1 MEPAQNSTNLN
12 DLFTN
17 EAYREFLDSKL
28 YYTDKLPEAHQMQLR
43 ALMVPDNPNPFTDY
57 LNKLIEYN
65 LLSQEDVE
73 DNIRSILITIITNV
87 LRPILYNTLSEL
99 NEDMGGYGQF
109 IISGGEAFNL
119 NVKKE
124 YRKLTPDIDTKF
136 IPFFDKKIPS
146 EAQYVGSILKIKE
159 YFWYDVL
166 EKAVQKLNDGYD
178 DLYSDV
184 LKPLENCPEF
194 RLFTFRF
201 RKPKKILGK
210 KRGKDDDDYDY
221 TPPFR
226 KRYTLITKKKGEKDM
241 FYDLNLFAIDLFVEQ
256 YKFFPVNLEPQRIG
270 TGNKLKF
277 AEGSSI
283 DGVLDLAFMRPG
295 QFGYEVSEPGN
306 NTVISVS
313 SLPVDDKEYEFS
325 SCLTKSMNT
334 IFTDK
339 KVRIASS
346 KFLGED
352 IEAMVQLKLRP
363 GKSSKDLY
371 RQMIIQYDNYYKKL
385 YTKAIK
391 YCKTFEEATE
401 YAHNIGEVYKLA
413 YDYAIRNNATHGIA
427 AKYAMTTADKIKNRI
442 PMSEAREYV
451 IVYLTA
457 YDYAIRNNATHEQA
471 VKYAMTYADKI
482 RGGSSPE
489 EATKYAQQ
497 KYLEYSDS
505 EEGEDED
512 EDEDEDDQAGVE
524 EIIIQPPNLKTQKFN
539 AVFYRDNI
547 NSLSISKVLR
557 LIAPPKIPE
566 LNQEGLFEMK
576 IITDKF
582 NQAQRNENGIPL
594 SEAEKFLPP
603 TTVKYLTNDYERDY
617 IQEADW
623 QKVMQSISSLVVEET
638 TGIRYDLSQKT
649 WIESCC
655 ETEPEN
661 ITCCDP
667 IGNQFKFRIN
677 SQQLGFWLFTGTP
690 KFKEIIQEIFQH
702 ISNHIDEIQT
712 YIDNGD
718 IETAKD
724 KIGMMFYEYNPTY
737 KANIDITAL
746 LSNVL
751 IIFQS
756 LRYVE
761 GDLEEFINSNIISKL
776 LDMRVK
782 LLKITSEKRPAKC
795 RLKTIK
801 EDTTEDIPTLTF
813 MEESIVYKAMS
824 LNQKDVKYNKMS
836 FYTSQLD
843 TAEEYANTE
852 QDWVIFECKLQKNVN
867 LVDLSNQEN
876 LEKLIYGK
884 TGILSLKLDR
894 DILAFMFGYKMTSKQ
909 QYDEFKKHKNTYNP
923 EPYDLIPGL
932 TESSLSTDDE
942 GYLKRCSIYQLDEAV
957 LSKMCNKIKHLGKKS
972 KIQGFYIPGGIP
984 TNYCIPGSKICNGIW
999 HDEIILCDSSDAI
1012 CNYKDVEEIE
1022 QLLVKGGQQGKKR
1035 LKSVLNA
1042 KNTRGNEEEDVEKD
1056 IFTKKYNELIA
1067 IGVTHDQAIK
1077 FAIAYSNAFEIAK
1090 ANNATDEQA
1099 DAFAIAKANGYN
1111 DEQAHAIALA
1121 EAN

>member
-1 MEPAQNSTNLN
+1 MEPAQNIINLN

-17 EAYREFLDSKL
+17 QAYREFLDSKL
-28 YYTDKLPEAHQMQLR
+28 YYTDKLPKEHQIQLR
-43 ALMVPDNPNPFTDY
+43 NLMVPDNPNPYTDY

-65 LLSQEDVE
+65 FLSKEDVE

-99 NEDMGGYGQF
+99 NEGMGSYGQF

-178 DLYSDV
+178 DLYRDV

-201 RKPKKILGK
+201 RKPKKKSGK
-210 KRGKDDDDYDY
+210 KRGKDTENDYDYDY

-226 KRYTLITKKKGEKDM
+226 KRYTLITKNKGEKDM

-270 TGNKLKF
+270 MGNKLEF
-277 AEGSSI
+277 SQGSSI

-325 SCLTKSMNT
+325 SCLNKNMDT
-334 IFTDK
+334 IFTAK
-339 KVRIASS
+339 KIRIASA
-346 KFLGED
+346 KFLASD
-352 IEAMVQLKLRP
+352 IEEMVALKLRP

-371 RQMIIQYDNYYKKL
+371 RQMIIPYDKYYKKI
-385 YTKAIK
+385 YANAIK
-391 YCKTFEEATE
+391 DCKTFEEATE
-401 YAHNIGEVYKLA
+401 YAHNIGEAYKLA
-413 YDYAIRNNATHGIA
+413 YDYAIKNNATHGI
-427 AKYAMTTADKIKNRI
+427 
-442 PMSEAREYV
+442 
-451 IVYLTA
+451 
-457 YDYAIRNNATHEQA
+457 A

-482 RGGSSPE
+482 GEGFSNE

-497 KYLEYSDS
+497 NYLKYPDS
-505 EEGEDED
+505 EEEEEEEEEADN
-512 EDEDEDDQAGVE
+512 E

-539 AVFYRDNI
+539 AVFHRDNI

-557 LIAPPKIPE
+557 LIAPPTIPE
-566 LNQEGLFEMK
+566 LKQEGLFEMK

-582 NQAQRNENGIPL
+582 NQAQRNQNGIPV

-603 TTVKYLTNDYERDY
+603 ITVKYLTNDYERDY
-617 IQEADW
+617 IQEAQW
-623 QKVMQSISSLVVEET
+623 QQIIQSISSVVVEET

-690 KFKEIIQEIFQH
+690 KFKEIIQEIFQS
-702 ISNHIDEIQT
+702 ISNHIDEINT
-712 YIDNGD
+712 YIDVGD

-756 LRYVE
+756 LTYVK
-761 GDLEEFINSNIISKL
+761 GDLEEFIDSNIISKL

-782 LLKITSEKRPAKC
+782 LLKITSEKRPTKC
-795 RLKTIK
+795 RVKTIK
-801 EDTTEDIPTLTF
+801 ENITENIPTLTF

-836 FYTSQLD
+836 FYTSQLH
-843 TAEEYANTE
+843 TAEEYANSE
-852 QDWVIFECKLQKNVN
+852 EDWVIFECKLQKNVN
-867 LVDLSNQEN
+867 LIDLSNKDN
-876 LEKLIYGK
+876 LEKLIYGE
-884 TGILSLKLDR
+884 TGILSKEEDR
-894 DILAFMFGYKMTSKQ
+894 DNLAFMFGYKMTSKQ
-909 QYDEFKKHKNTYNP
+909 QYYEFKKHKNTYNP

-942 GYLKRCSIYQLDEAV
+942 GYLKRCSIYQLDESV
-957 LSKMCNKIKHLGKKS
+957 LSKMCNKIKNLGKKS

-999 HDEIILCDSSDAI
+999 HDEIILCDASNAI

-1022 QLLVKGGQQGKKR
+1022 QLLVKGEQQAKKR
-1035 LKSVLNA
+1035 LKSVLND
-1042 KNTRGNEEEDVEKD
+1042 KNTRGNEEEEEEEEAVVDN
-1056 IFTKKYNELIA
+1056 FTKKYNELID
-1067 IGVTHDQAIK
+1067 IGVTHDEATK
-1077 FAIAYSNAFEIAK
+1077 FAIAYSNAFAIAK
-1090 ANNATDEQA
+1090 TNNATNDQA

-1121 EAN
+1121 